1 MFVEENELPD
11 TMHYA
16 NPRFDVFGNILVEL
30 EHPKLGWVPFLAS
43 PEDSVDFGRALHA
56 EILSK
61 EPGHVA
67 PYEGPPLEEF
77 MLNEWRQS
85 VRVSAFQAKAM
96 LLQAGYWEDV
106 SAYLAGADPVTQL
119 AWETAQE
126 FRRLSPTILEIAEV
140 LEISDEQ
147 LDDLFRFAATIEA

>member
-1 MFVEENELPD
+1 MD
-11 TMHYA
+11 YR
-16 NPRFDVFGNILVEL
+16 NPKFNVFGGIDIEL
-30 EHPKLGWVPFLAS
+30 EHPKHGWIPFTAS
-43 PEDSVDFGRALHA
+43 ADDEQSEGGRQLYH
-56 EILSK
+56 EIIAK

-67 PYEGPPLEEF
+67 PYEGPPLEE
-77 MLNEWRQS
+77 LLHNEWRQS
-85 VRVSAFQAKAM
+85 AVVSAFQAKAM

-106 SAYLAGADPVTQL
+106 SAYLADADPVTRL

-126 FRRLSPTILEIAEV
+126 FQRLSPTILEIAEA

>member
-1 MFVEENELPD
+1 MR
-11 TMHYA
+11 YK
-16 NPRFDVFGNILVEL
+16 NPRYTVHGDIDIELDHPEFGWI
-30 EHPKLGWVPFLAS
+30 PFTAS
-43 PEDSVDFGRALHA
+43 PHDPESEGGRALFH
-56 EILSK
+56 EIVAK

-85 VRVSAFQAKAM
+85 MRVSAFQAKAM

-119 AWETAQE
+119 AWDTAQE